1 MKTVLAGVD
10 RAVKS
15 IKDGLEALIQVQR
28 ELDSAMVPDE
38 QMAPLDDDTSMRS
51 KREWAEEFKKMAEG
65 YVMAKKDK
73 REYLVRLREMVDRA
87 IQDFDKMV
95 ALE

>member
-28 ELDSAMVPDE
+28 ELEGVDEQMVPD
-38 QMAPLDDDTSMRS
+38 PLPDDTSMRS

-65 YVMAKKDK
+65 YVMAKKNK
-73 REYLVRLREMVDRA
+73 REHLVMLREMVDRA